1 MSNLM
6 WKSEG
11 SEDGNREEQKM
22 LKGKKSGVWKR
33 EKQVMLRLEC
43 GKARAMETEMWRLS
57 KSKRKKEK
65 GGKMFLKEWN
75 QNGVKDWRVQIQI
88 GEEKIV

>member
-1 MSNLM
+1 M
-6 WKSEG
+6 G
-11 SEDGNREEQKM
+11 SEDGNTEEQKM

-33 EKQVMLRLEC
+33 EKKVMLRLEC
-43 GKARAMETEMWRLS
+43 GKTSAMVIEMWRS
-57 KSKRKKEK
+57 KSKKRKGRKDV
-65 GGKMFLKEWN
+65 LKEWN

>member
-1 MSNLM
+1 M

-57 KSKRKKEK
+57 KSKEKERK
-65 GGKMFLKEWN
+65 GR
-75 QNGVKDWRVQIQI
+75 KDVFERV
-88 GEEKIV
+88 E